1 MLIYAVSKTLI
12 IFRIQILLLYKDQQN
27 STIIFGIRFLWTLS
41 MLSVASFILKNK
53 RRVDRKYLTCN
64 SNIFKG
70 IITRQIIAIPYYY
83 FGGFNS
89 AYDFELM
96 KQLFVSR
103 MHCLEEEVETNV
115 SRKCLSLSK
124 KNNADNLDRTSLLVG
139 ISSQAA
145 SLEFMRVRCF
155 FAATANNDDRVA
167 TESHIDLGFVETN
180 VDIFLLPSAN
190 KHGIE
195 TIA

>member
-1 MLIYAVSKTLI
+1 MK
-12 IFRIQILLLYKDQQN
+12 RLL
-27 STIIFGIRFLWTLS
+27 
-41 MLSVASFILKNK
+41 
-53 RRVDRKYLTCN
+53 
-64 SNIFKG
+64 
-70 IITRQIIAIPYYY
+70 
-83 FGGFNS
+83 
-89 AYDFELM
+89 
-96 KQLFVSR
+96 SR

-145 SLEFMRVRCF
+145 LLEFMRVRCF

>member
-1 MLIYAVSKTLI
+1 ML
-12 IFRIQILLLYKDQQN
+12 
-27 STIIFGIRFLWTLS
+27 
-41 MLSVASFILKNK
+41 
-53 RRVDRKYLTCN
+53 
-64 SNIFKG
+64 KG

-103 MHCLEEEVETNV
+103 MHCLGEEVETNV
-115 SRKCLSLSK
+115 SRKCLSLSKK

-145 SLEFMRVRCF
+145 LLEFMRVRCF

-195 TIA
+195 TID

>member
-1 MLIYAVSKTLI
+1 
-12 IFRIQILLLYKDQQN
+12 
-27 STIIFGIRFLWTLS
+27 
-41 MLSVASFILKNK
+41 
-53 RRVDRKYLTCN
+53 
-64 SNIFKG
+64 
-70 IITRQIIAIPYYY
+70 
-83 FGGFNS
+83 
-89 AYDFELM
+89 M
-96 KQLFVSR
+96 KQLLSR

-115 SRKCLSLSK
+115 SRKCLSLSKK

>member
-1 MLIYAVSKTLI
+1 MRDHI
-12 IFRIQILLLYKDQQN
+12 
-27 STIIFGIRFLWTLS
+27 TI
-41 MLSVASFILKNK
+41 
-53 RRVDRKYLTCN
+53 
-64 SNIFKG
+64 
-70 IITRQIIAIPYYY
+70 

-96 KQLFVSR
+96 KRLLSR

-124 KNNADNLDRTSLLVG
+124 KNNADNLDRISLLVG